1 MENILN
7 KGMCEEEQAEL
18 KEFMKA
24 QQTQLGRENM
34 TDVS

>member
-1 MENILN
+1 
-7 KGMCEEEQAEL
+7 MCEGKQTEL
-18 KEFMKA
+18 KKFMKA

>member
-1 MENILN
+1 
-7 KGMCEEEQAEL
+7 MCEGKQTEL
-18 KEFMKA
+18 KEVMKV